1 MIPKPTHFIRD
12 TVKHKIVF
20 CKINFKIPPPP
31 KYSRKFWHF
40 DRAKEN
46 SIKAAVLRY
55 PWELSLGKHNPN
67 PQVDILNDTILNI
80 MSNFVPNEVK
90 TINPREPEWM
100 NSNIKKLSRKRNK
113 VFKKYKRNGYKS
125 EDKEIVDRLRNECQQ
140 AIVNAKENYLKNLG
154 LKLADPSNGQKS
166 YWKFLNNFLN
176 KCKILKIPPILVDD
190 KYITDC

>member
-1 MIPKPTHFIRD
+1 M
-12 TVKHKIVF
+12 
-20 CKINFKIPPPP
+20 
-31 KYSRKFWHF
+31 
-40 DRAKEN
+40 
-46 SIKAAVLRY
+46 
-55 PWELSLGKHNPN
+55 GKSFGNHNPN
-67 PQVDILNDTILNI
+67 RQVDILNETTLNI

-90 TINPREPEWM
+90 TVNPREPEWM

-166 YWKFLNNFLN
+166 YWKILNKFLN
-176 KCKILKIPPILVDD
+176 KCKIPKIPPILVDD
-190 KYITDC
+190 KYITNCKKKASIFNDFFSSHCTPFANECFT